1 VRKANVAA
9 HLSDSMVSNYHQLD
23 AIHLAS
29 LATVVLSF
37 GKLEA
42 GSLSGG
48 RS

>member
-1 VRKANVAA
+1 
-9 HLSDSMVSNYHQLD
+9 MVSNYHQLD

-29 LATVVLSF
+29 LATVVVFLSF